1 MGKDVASEHVAWKSA
16 FVAVVR
22 ARDEP
27 IADEGH
33 PRLTALLLLV
43 QQPNRADAAVT
54 FFDHRLRKS
63 AEEAFD
69 VRLAHQEI
77 ERELHDVGL
86 HGRETFGALPLA
98 RLTNERASKH
108 LEILGEHFL
117 RLMVA
122 TRVGASAGLRCR

>member
-1 MGKDVASEHVAWKSA
+1 MGKDVASEHVAWKRA

-27 IADEGH
+27 IADESH

-43 QQPNRADAAVT
+43 QQPDRADPAVAL
-54 FFDHRLRKS
+54 FDHRLREG

-77 ERELHDVGL
+77 EGELHDVGL
-86 HGRETFGALPLA
+86 HGRETLRALSLA
-98 RLTNERASKH
+98 RLTYESAEEH
-108 LEILGEHFL
+108 VEIL
-117 RLMVA
+117 
-122 TRVGASAGLRCR
+122 TRHVT